1 MKLNHKF
8 EFTNVNQVLKRCL
21 DKIIAFR
28 QLVEENNVKANE
40 NVTQDAKL

>member
-8 EFTNVNQVLKRCL
+8 EFTSVNYVLKRWI

-28 QLVEENNVKANE
+28 HIVEENNVKANE
-40 NVTQDAKL
+40 NLTQDAKL

>member
-8 EFTNVNQVLKRCL
+8 EITNVNQVLKRWF
-21 DKIIAFR
+21 DKIIAFC